1 MRRLA
6 SRISCLSIL
15 WATATGYAG
24 EFPEEM
30 VPQPQPSVSQGS
42 ASTWN
47 AGWEGVNGRTY
58 LMQWTQD
65 MVNWNY
71 FPLTEAG
78 AGSKAYGFASST
90 DKLMLRLEC
99 GDETPDLAKTGP
111 WQPPLLT
118 VGGEWTVYT
127 RDRNGDPAS
136 GVDLSF
142 YLWPAAAMTP
152 QTTALSKARTLAD
165 GACVFNP
172 SSIPPGDRI
181 EVRMTGS
188 PNQRVYLPWS
198 PGRETP
204 DTAINPGGNGV
215 SITGTVHGRGTGQV
229 PVPGNPPNDQ
239 DVQNMPVYRL
249 EDFLLMDFQM
259 GDYGH
264 REFPSGFHLVTE
276 ETTDSA
282 STTSEVI
289 ETPPDSSNWEN
300 PYLLG
305 FATDY
310 GSEVDGIPYEA
321 EFTSAFGD
329 PAIEVKARRTIFID
343 IQNGVWPMVPYSN
356 PVYPP
361 ADVTFE
367 DGVVHEWGAE
377 QFPYDPAECP
387 FEVGEGGVDFSAI
400 PGISYERYLVLGP
413 VPARVPLSVMAGG
426 PFYYRQLE
434 GTPASPPE
442 QEEID
447 PVSLFAE
454 LPLGC
459 DFTSHFR
466 DGPEGPYRSKNSKIV
481 WNAVLAGPSGLK
493 LRINTDSKNSPPG
506 ENVTLE
512 ADESDL
518 PIMWV
523 DFDDEGAPEDPTQG
537 DFTVTITAFVKVPN
551 QETPPSEPNG
561 EYTYAYATY
570 QLGSFTTEF
579 IYSNSDKQAGE
590 LRGTAQG
597 APESAGF
604 NGGQRMAT
612 LEPERRIGVTGR
624 PAPDSPTFV
633 DALTG
638 RFHHSEADFAL
649 PVPGSD
655 LSLAVTRRSSETIWT
670 DAFGL
675 HPSEQAVSAFGP
687 GWTGNL
693 AASVERLAPLSPDG
707 SECIA
712 DPFNR
717 RTLLSRLNVRDCRGD
732 SHTFLEYRDGTG
744 TISILPVPTALPEPS
759 NSGITLEYGP
769 EDVLTLRQPAL
780 GLVHVFQ
787 KSAVDFKIANNR
799 DMPITNGRSPTGFT
813 RYGYYRLTSVTDRF
827 GVRLNYQHGS
837 NPANL
842 VPETISVEGR
852 PNLQIR
858 IKQVDGRVVEFWD
871 PSGTKHSYHY
881 ETQNLAGDGRTA
893 SPQLV
898 LESHQVGDLTTA
910 SYGYDFH
917 VEADPRPVSML
928 LAKTGGGTYQVP
940 TLHFALNEIS
950 NGKGESMVVGYRQ
963 ADVRWAWSD
972 QAEDYYPVAGDPLLV
987 DSITLPGQRV
997 VDFDLQHV
1005 LKNAAPGLAANLSIV
1020 TEVTTLWEDLW
1031 RYEFSAPQEFTWTIA
1046 QEDAWHLPSA
1056 SALIFHTL
1064 TRSCQNV
1071 VNSDV
1076 TYTYDAAAGFAL
1088 NGTQDAGGRDTAAT
1102 HDEAFPLLNSFY
1114 QPPVVSAGKTLNS
1127 WYRLPSTTT
1136 DRLERTT
1143 TFDYVENP
1151 DNPDH
1156 MRVSSVTDH
1165 RNRVVTPER
1174 GVHARTEA
1182 IRVEKAGIVLSRIE
1196 YGYDMNLPGAVN
1208 KITRKAL
1215 AGAGDPGWVVDLVT
1229 DIDLNANGFP
1239 EKIGNDSAGL
1249 HTGYS
1254 RSPSGRLLEVT
1265 APNGGIRSYQYDAS
1279 GLLEST
1285 FLEDGSTNSYGRDL
1299 AGRIVFSRDAM
1310 GNASGIELDG
1320 LGRVTRS
1327 VRDMNRNLD
1336 FAPEGTLSGVDA
1348 GTDIV
1353 SSISYLDGSREIRS
1367 TDPRGFIS
1375 ISHFDGLG
1383 RTTKAIAPG
1392 NEREPGIMPDETND
1406 RVTII
1411 DYDPLVAPD
1420 HPVKIT
1426 DPLGYETHYKFDS
1439 FARLEMV
1446 LREYGE
1452 DESSAPLHAGTG
1464 YGYDPDTGLLERI
1477 TAIRTPLDAEG
1488 DPVSEEPLETLVT
1501 RILRDDLDRPQTSIF
1516 AEGTD
1521 KELRRRTFHTTTGIP
1536 FRREIRDAL
1545 ADGGTPENW
1554 SAWEMICDSLGRP
1567 EKLTGPPVI
1576 DARNGQPGVPFTSYD
1591 YAPDGTLFQTGDS
1604 YDNLTTYGH
1613 DARGL
1618 LSWIKQPAVF
1628 DAKSGLTLEPVT
1640 LWRRDANGLVTRVV
1654 DPLGYAWNHER
1665 DAAGR
1670 VKTSTGPV
1678 VHPAASADRRRP
1690 VWHRDFDP
1698 TGNLAAIT
1706 DPEGRIRT
1714 FAHYPDGLTKSTTL
1728 LVTFIDEFGT
1738 SSVQNV
1744 VEQYGRDE
1752 LGRITRV
1759 TDGADQATT
1768 FTYDGLH
1775 RTLTTTR
1782 DPDDSRAKTETTTYD
1797 ALLALSLEDAA
1808 GIIREFQYDDQF
1820 RLSRIDFAS
1829 SPGESLDFGHDLL
1842 GRINSIEPVIA
1853 PTPGT
1858 GNPAVAFHYNAL
1870 GLLDEEISNGVTTT
1884 YGHDLNGR
1892 PARTTNS
1899 ATSRVVTTQHDE
1911 AGRVS
1916 RVVETDSVTLET
1928 LFGHD
1933 LAGNLVREDMPN
1945 GCFQETAF
1953 DPIGRITE
1961 RHLRQNSGD
1970 SLCEAH
1976 YRYDLLGN
1984 VTRIEESAT
1993 HPDIV
1998 SRVVEST
2005 YNERNQLVTETTTR
2019 SGGALGTAVHTRD
2032 VLHRYDL
2039 AENRLSSAIA
2049 TAIDGNPESTLLR
2062 AFDYGDAT
2070 DGYNSN
2076 QLHTLTE
2083 TPGNGP
2089 STTTAYSY
2097 SANGNRETR
2106 TIGTDTDYYTY
2117 DSFDRLAG
2125 YALNTASPS
2134 ENGEWTYRY
2143 DPVSR
2148 RISRSA
2154 VGQPAST
2161 RHFAFSGSSAAHEW
2175 EGSDMTSHTGGGV
2188 GGRLHTR
2195 HPSGSYSH
2203 PFHNNRGDVMA
2214 EFSAAGNLISH
2225 TSRDADGLTLDT
2237 YGTATGPYGPNG
2249 KWQEPGGLANDGFRH
2264 RDLHTATFL
2273 TRDPAGFIDGPNTY
2287 NYVGHNPWSAFDP
2300 HGLASTIPVTTGE
2313 IGYVG
2318 EPSGGAI
2325 DYSFGWD
2332 TGFGTPGSTTFNGTL
2347 DDTGTSW
2354 GPAAGILSPLDQAVM
2369 TENTRV
2375 FAAGGGIESFDY
2387 RYQDA
2392 FERLLWAYSFRIPY
2406 VPEEVRRLNELAER
2420 LTAEADE
2427 IERDTGLDIA
2437 GTIDP
2442 SGAVDLGNS
2451 IRLWNQGRW
2460 LDSVLTAAGVVPV
2473 VGDFLGKGV
2482 KSGRQGYKA
2491 LMSSSELFADTAKEA
2506 MGARH
2511 IASDAHYLNDLLKTG
2526 QIPANARGTYFTL
2539 DEGYDALTPFR
2550 MQVPH
2555 DGAIRVE
2562 FGLNQLGDDIAVPLG
2577 NYGKGPHLEP
2587 SARDFPDFG
2596 FGGASQR
2603 ITTSPIQADRIID
2616 TRTGEILFQ
2625 RR

>member
-493 LRINTDSKNSPPG
+493 LRINTDS
-506 ENVTLE
+506 
-512 ADESDL
+512 DESDL